1 MGKATGFIEYDR
13 QGLSCRAPK
22 ERIRDFAEFKIPLEA
37 DAVHLGGGNRFACG
51 NLQRR
56 IGTDYAVFGSDKAL
70 G

>member
-37 DAVHLGGGNRFACG
+37 DARRCQAARCMNCG
-51 NLQRR
+51 
-56 IGTDYAVFGSDKAL
+56 VPFC
-70 G
+70 